1 MNQPKGTLFRQFKT
15 LALQWS
21 QHYCKDERN
30 TAYPLT
36 RVSQLEL
43 ERVFWMKW
51 SLKITTVA
59 GIDVY
64 LHLTFLIL
72 IAWIGLAYWQMAG
85 TVNAVLMGVG
95 FILALFFCVL
105 LHEFGHAL
113 TARKFGIRTRSIIL
127 LPIGGIAAIE
137 KTPDDPREE
146 IIIALAGPAVSLAI
160 ALLLWLLLKSG
171 DGLVPLEELSISG
184 GTFLQRLMLINLLLA
199 VFNLLPAL
207 PMDGGR
213 VFRALL
219 ALVMDPLKATR
230 IAAVAA
236 QAIALGL
243 ALLGMRYN
251 LFLVVIALFIW
262 IGAVSE
268 AGMAGVRS
276 VLSGIPAGKAM
287 LTDFQLL
294 QADDSLAH
302 AVDLTLSTS
311 QKDFPV
317 VSGKRVI
324 GALRQPDLL
333 KGLHDHGKLCRVDQ
347 VMRRDVPEVE
357 LTEPLDHVLES
368 IQIKDS
374 GLLIVRDRG
383 GIAGIVDLD
392 NIMELLKIQK
402 ALRDHDNQ
410 KW

>member
-1 MNQPKGTLFRQFKT
+1 
-15 LALQWS
+15 
-21 QHYCKDERN
+21 
-30 TAYPLT
+30 
-36 RVSQLEL
+36 
-43 ERVFWMKW
+43 MKW

-72 IAWIGLAYWQMAG
+72 IAWVALAYWQIAG
-85 TVNAVLMGVG
+85 TVDAVVSGVG

-113 TARKFGIRTRSIIL
+113 MAGKFGIRTKSIIL
-127 LPIGGIAAIE
+127 LPIGGLAAIE
-137 KTPDDPREE
+137 KTPENPREE
-146 IIIALAGPAVSLAI
+146 IIIALAGPAVSFAI
-160 ALLLWLLLKSG
+160 ALLLWVVLQSG
-171 DGLVPLEELSISG
+171 AGLVPLEEFSISG
-184 GTFLQRLMLINLLLA
+184 GSFLQRLMVINFLLA

-230 IAAVAA
+230 IAALAS

-268 AGMAGVRS
+268 AGMASVRS
-276 VLSGIPAGKAM
+276 VLAGIPAGKAM
-287 LTDFQLL
+287 LTDFQML
-294 QADDSLAH
+294 QADDSLAR

-317 VSGKRVI
+317 VSGDRVV
-324 GALRQPDLL
+324 GALRQRDLL
-333 KGLHDHGKLCRVDQ
+333 KGLHDRGKLCRVDR
-347 VMRRDVPEVE
+347 VMQRDVPEVE
-357 LTEPLDHVLES
+357 LSEPLDHVLES
-368 IQIKDS
+368 IQVKDS
-374 GLLIVRDRG
+374 GLLIVKDRG
-383 GIAGIVDLD
+383 RIAGIIDLD
-392 NIMELLKIQK
+392 NIMELLRIQK
-402 ALRDHDNQ
+402 ALQDHDKQ

>member
-1 MNQPKGTLFRQFKT
+1 
-15 LALQWS
+15 
-21 QHYCKDERN
+21 
-30 TAYPLT
+30 
-36 RVSQLEL
+36 
-43 ERVFWMKW
+43 MKW
-51 SLKITTVA
+51 SLKIATVA
-59 GIDVY
+59 GIDVF

-72 IAWIGLAYWQMAG
+72 LAWIGLAYWQMAG
-85 TVNAVLMGVG
+85 TVDAVVSGVG

-137 KTPDDPREE
+137 KTPENPREE
-146 IIIALAGPAVSLAI
+146 IIIALAGPAVSFAI
-160 ALLLWLLLKSG
+160 ALLLWVVLMSVNSM
-171 DGLVPLEELSISG
+171 VPLEELSVSG
-184 GTFLQRLMLINLLLA
+184 GSFLQRLMIINVLLA
-199 VFNLLPAL
+199 VFNLLPAF

-219 ALVMDPLKATR
+219 ALLMNPLKATR
-230 IAAVAA
+230 IAAGVA
-236 QAIALGL
+236 QAMAVVL

-262 IGAVSE
+262 VGAASE
-268 AGMAGVRS
+268 AGMASVKS

-294 QADDSLAH
+294 QADESLAR
-302 AVDLTLSTS
+302 AVELTLSTS

-317 VSGKRVI
+317 VSGDRVI

-333 KGLHDHGKLCRVDQ
+333 RGLHDHGKQCRVDQ
-347 VMRRDVPEVE
+347 VMQHDIPEVE
-357 LTEPLDHVLES
+357 LSETLDHVLEN

-374 GLLIVRDRG
+374 GLLIVTDQGR
-383 GIAGIVDLD
+383 IAGIIDID

-402 ALRDHDNQ
+402 AVRDHDEH